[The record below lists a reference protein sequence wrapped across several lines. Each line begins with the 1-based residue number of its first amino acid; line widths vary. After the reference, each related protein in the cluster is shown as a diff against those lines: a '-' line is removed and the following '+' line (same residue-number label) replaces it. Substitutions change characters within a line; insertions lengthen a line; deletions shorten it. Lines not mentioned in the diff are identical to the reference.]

1 MSTSLAWSSGR
12 VSLLVH
18 CSVPSA
24 GDSRHPSSRKLSC
37 NCTLPG
43 FSSSVTP
50 SILRSGSETGG
61 KSTTVVSL
69 SGGGDSTVEPHRRFV
84 VPGYRRSALESVFS
98 LVVALVMTVG
108 VQGAPS
114 SQDTFEDVPQTLSGG
129 EKGHR
134 IQKPKSGK
142 AESCTRK
149 CVPTCVRGGAGA
161 PARALS
167 MSKGVKTA
175 SLSFT
180 SLHMRIDLLS
190 GGYCNFSILCN

>member
-114 SQDTFEDVPQTLSGG
+114 SQDTFEDVPQTLSVFGVDGACRRGEGAQDPEAEVGEGG
-129 EKGHR
+129 ILHEKVCAHLRKRRGR
-134 IQKPKSGK
+134 SPRRGPSQCRK
-142 AESCTRK
+142 A
-149 CVPTCVRGGAGA
+149 
-161 PARALS
+161 
-167 MSKGVKTA
+167 
-175 SLSFT
+175 
-180 SLHMRIDLLS
+180 S
-190 GGYCNFSILCN
+190 GGVQGRLPKPSVLSD